1 MAEQFLQ
8 EADEQLE
15 QLEQTVMEIFDAPSE
30 AGERL
35 DEAFRLTHSFK
46 GNAGMM
52 SLAELERVSHALE
65 TALDYF
71 RSGVAPRREE
81 DREAV
86 LRAVDALKTG
96 MADLAET
103 GLGKVPGIDALVV
116 ALGNI
121 SKSKEELQ
129 AAAKPTARAEAEE
142 GGAKKAERRDI
153 RVDLEKLDVLMN
165 LVGEL
170 VIGETM
176 VTRHPGVVNL
186 QIESFERAAHNL
198 RRIIADLQDVAMSV
212 RMVPVSRTF
221 RRMIRLVHDLS
232 KKAGKR
238 VKLDLVGEETEVDKT
253 VIEQIADPLVHLVRN
268 SVDHGVE
275 PVSERLAAGKPE
287 TASVTIEAGHEGG
300 EVVIRVSDDGRG
312 ISREKVLNKARTN
325 GLIQGDGKHLPD
337 NEVFKFIFEPG
348 FSTAEKIT
356 DVSGR
361 GVGMDVVKRNLEKI
375 KGRVDVYSTLG
386 KGTTMVLRIPLTLA
400 IIDGMLVRVGR
411 SRYTIPLL
419 SIRESFRPVPE
430 QITRT
435 MDGQELVRVRE
446 QLIPVL
452 RLHEFYG
459 IQADFDDLHTG
470 ILICVGSGDRQ
481 VCLLAD
487 EIIGHHQTV
496 IKAMPGVTGK
506 ARGISGCTILGD
518 GEVSLIIDVVN
529 LMDAAEHTSAMNQET
544 LEGTR

>member
-1 MAEQFLQ
+1 
-8 EADEQLE
+8 
-15 QLEQTVMEIFDAPSE
+15 
-30 AGERL
+30 
-35 DEAFRLTHSFK
+35 
-46 GNAGMM
+46 
-52 SLAELERVSHALE
+52 
-65 TALDYF
+65 
-71 RSGVAPRREE
+71 EE
-81 DREAV
+81 DRESV
-86 LRAVDALKTG
+86 LRAVDALRTG

-103 GLGKVPGIDALVV
+103 GLGKVPDAEGLVT
-116 ALGNI
+116 ALSAI
-121 SKSKEELQ
+121 SKTKEQ
-129 AAAKPTARAEAEE
+129 RRAPARPAARAEGEE
-142 GGAKKAERRDI
+142 GAAKKTERRDI
-153 RVDLEKLDVLMN
+153 RVDLDKLDVLMN

-238 VKLDLVGEETEVDKT
+238 VKLELVGEETEVDKT

-287 TASVTIEAGHEGG
+287 TATVTIEAGHEGG

-312 ISREKVLNKARTN
+312 ISREKVLDKARRN
-325 GLIQGDGKHLPD
+325 GLVQGDGKHLPD
-337 NEVFKFIFEPG
+337 GEVFKFIFEPG

-375 KGRVDVYSTLG
+375 KGRVDVFSTAG
-386 KGTTMVLRIPLTLA
+386 QGTTMLLRIPLTLA
-400 IIDGMLVRVGR
+400 IIDGMLVRVGD

-430 QITRT
+430 QVTRT

-446 QLIPVL
+446 LLIPVL

-459 IQADFDDLHTG
+459 IRADVEDLCSG

-481 VCLLAD
+481 VCLFAD

-518 GEVSLIIDVVN
+518 GEVSLIIDVVS
-529 LMDAAEHTSAMNQET
+529 LMDAAEHASAMNQET